1 MCYNKDIIE
10 RLNYM
15 KKNGF
20 TISEA
25 LVVLAAIGVLAML
38 TMPSYVSGQRKL
50 TYSKVLQVAVANF
63 NTAMTNMIAREGV
76 DDLKETAAWRTIG
89 NNGTLNRATPPG
101 TVDNFARNLGRYI
114 AISHYDQGITNY
126 SPLDENMQANGL
138 PVIIAAG
145 NFVRFFTKNGVEY
158 KIEIRNNNNNPQ
170 ARSEA
175 EALAFNTNYTDRAAI
190 VRIDINGENAP
201 NIAGRDLHFYELGI
215 DGILYPVGSRDWA
228 FYNRQQIQDPEV
240 QCKNNLD
247 GTRCAA
253 YLANNNYN
261 MDY

>member
-1 MCYNKDIIE
+1 
-10 RLNYM
+10 M

-76 DDLKETAAWRTIG
+76 ENLRETAAWQALED
-89 NNGTLNRATPPG
+89 NNGDGTLRRQTPEAI
-101 TVDNFARNLGRYI
+101 VNSFARNLGRYI
-114 AISHYDQGITNY
+114 AISHYDKGITNY
-126 SPLDENMQANGL
+126 SLLREVQANGL
-138 PVIIAAG
+138 PAVLVPG

-158 KIEIRNNNNNPQ
+158 KIEISDDNPP
-170 ARSEA
+170 ALSEERA
-175 EALAFNTNYTDRAAI
+175 IALNTNYTDRAAI
-190 VRIDINGENAP
+190 VRIDINGESAP

-215 DGILYPVGSRDWA
+215 NGILYPFGSRDQVI
-228 FYNRQQIQDPEV
+228 YNNQNQNPEDLEFPNLDIECRV
-240 QCKNNLD
+240 NLD
-247 GTRCAA
+247 GQFCAA
-253 YLANNNYN
+253 YLAINNYN

>member
-20 TISEA
+20 TISET

-38 TMPSYVSGQRKL
+38 TLPSYVSGQRKL

-89 NNGTLNRATPPG
+89 INGTLNRATPPG

-114 AISHYDQGITNY
+114 AISHYDQETTDY
-126 SPLDENMQANGL
+126 LPLNPNGEVENQENQE
-138 PVIIAAG
+138 
-145 NFVRFFTKNGVEY
+145 NSVRFFTKNGVEY
-158 KIEIRNNNNNPQ
+158 KIEILNNNNNPQ
-170 ARSEA
+170 ALSE
-175 EALAFNTNYTDRAAI
+175 EDALALNTNYIDRAAI

-201 NIAGRDLHFYELGI
+201 NIEGRDLHFYELGI
-215 DGILYPVGSRDWA
+215 DGILYPVGSSDWA
-228 FYNRQQIQDPEV
+228 VHNGEQFEDPEV
-240 QCKNNLD
+240 QCKNNLN
-247 GTRCAA
+247 GTCCAA
-253 YLANNNYN
+253 YLAINNYN